1 MNKFSINLVTW
12 NGERYIEDCL
22 YSILNQTF
30 KDFSLIIIDNGST
43 DRTLELINERFPHL
57 SVIKHR
63 ENLGFTKAHNQAIH
77 WSKSEYVLCLNQDVV
92 LEPDFLLKMDQFLQR
107 NSLAGAVTPKVLRTQ
122 EREKTK
128 YIDTL
133 GLKLL
138 KNFSAVEIG
147 AGEQDNGQF
156 DVSKEVFG
164 VSGAVP
170 IYSRKALEEIR
181 YKNEYFD
188 EDFFS
193 YKEDLDLSARLR
205 YAGWQCWY
213 NPSSIAYHDRS
224 VGAQRERMSKWSVF
238 KSRRKKSK
246 FANFYSYRNHLYF
259 LYKNIPNYKIK
270 NFWPILTYETVK
282 FFYVLVF
289 ETRNIRA
296 WRAFFKM
303 KKVMRQKRDLMLKG
317 RKISDEEF
325 YKWRDNERL

>member
-1 MNKFSINLVTW
+1 MSKFSINLITW

-22 YSILNQTF
+22 YSVLKQTF
-30 KDFSLIIIDNGST
+30 QDFSLIIIDNGST
-43 DRTLELINERFPHL
+43 DRTVEIMKERFPHL
-57 SVIKHR
+57 NILQHK
-63 ENLGFTKAHNQAIH
+63 ENVGFAKAHNQAIH

-92 LEPDFLLKMDQFLQR
+92 LEPDFLQKTNEFLER
-107 NSLAGAVTPKVLRTQ
+107 SSLAAAITPKVLRTQ
-122 EREKTK
+122 EKEKTK

-138 KNFSAVEIG
+138 KNFSVVEIG
-147 AGEQDNGQF
+147 AGEQDDGQF
-156 DVSKEVFG
+156 DIPQEVFG
-164 VSGAVP
+164 ISGAVP

-193 YKEDLDLSARLR
+193 YKEDVDISARFR

-213 NPSSIAYHDRS
+213 NPAAVAYHDRS
-224 VGAQRERMSKWSVF
+224 VGAEREKMSKWKVL
-238 KSRRKKSK
+238 KARRRKSK

-270 NFWPILTYETVK
+270 NFWPILFYEFVK
-282 FFYVLVF
+282 FFYVLIF
-289 ETRNIRA
+289 ETKNLKA
-296 WRAFFKM
+296 WSNFFKI
-303 KKVMRQKRDLMLKG
+303 KKTLKNKRELIKKE

-325 YKWRDNERL
+325 LKWRAL